1 MNASPTIIVMTSDYV
16 VPNAYVRQGRM
27 NASPTL
33 TVGAP
38 LMAPVL
44 MRVRNVMTPLMAPVF
59 NARSE
64 RNDAIDGAHGASDYI
79 APNAY
84 IRQGRM
90 NASPTIIVMTSDY
103 VVPNTYVR
111 QGRINASPTI
121 TVGAPVADRS
131 AFVAAAAGSS
141 PDAPDVYRYLFTIVI
156 KLTRLNLGVDTLR
169 F

>member
-1 MNASPTIIVMTSDYV
+1 MTPLMAPVFNARTGRHDAINGAHGASDYIAPNAYVRQGRMNASPTIIVMTSDYV

-64 RNDAIDGAHGASDYI
+64 RHDAINGARCASDDI
-79 APNAY
+79 
-84 IRQGRM
+84 
-90 NASPTIIVMTSDY
+90 
-103 VVPNTYVR
+103 VPNTYIRTPGTHQCVPHNHR
-111 QGRINASPTI
+111 R
-121 TVGAPVADRS
+121 GARC
-131 AFVAAAAGSS
+131 
-141 PDAPDVYRYLFTIVI
+141 
-156 KLTRLNLGVDTLR
+156 
-169 F
+169 